1 MQLQTSKINCLC
13 SLSKTWIN
21 QKPMDMATNLTKTH
35 SIIKKSMLIA
45 TDFLWVGLSIP
56 KTFNLHSMLP
66 TLSFCAKPKAK
77 SQNPHP
83 KNNPR
88 LSREAG
94 PSQTMGGLGK
104 STFLY
109 PSSALAGTFS
119 PGRWFFT
126 LREAVDSATP
136 VKPFVQNDMREGWKM
151 VTRI

>member
-1 MQLQTSKINCLC
+1 M
-13 SLSKTWIN
+13 
-21 QKPMDMATNLTKTH
+21 H
-35 SIIKKSMLIA
+35 IA
-45 TDFLWVGLSIP
+45 TDFLSVGFYSP

-109 PSSALAGTFS
+109 PSSALVENFTQGE
-119 PGRWFFT
+119 GFFT

-136 VKPFVQNDMREGWKM
+136 GKPFVQNDMREG
-151 VTRI
+151 